1 MRRQYNFRKELTQ
14 SLKIKDTITFIT
26 TLRKKLS
33 NPIFQASLLFSK
45 SKFLKTPFGGDESML
60 PDGDFDH
67 VLAIILIKLQKEKK
81 LLAFFNTLK
90 SQYEHQ
96 VLKGQF
102 EEALDT
108 IETVKD
114 ISGLSCWFVECKFA
128 LLASLERYDEFENFY
143 NMLTKNIKSDL
154 EKRDIDLIF
163 ERTSPNSIAERVE
176 FSLDSLKEGLV
187 QEKAYDAHI
196 VDFLHRFD
204 ASKQYDAETILSY
217 FWQSN
222 IVDIYNIISRLLF
235 SNSIN
240 NNSILKLKNMFIDLA
255 ESTNSLKLKNFFY
268 HDFEIDLDKNIKT
281 EFVTICDTYITG
293 DYKYC
298 ISLCEDFLK
307 DHPYAASIYEFY
319 CNSLFNENWV
329 SVLDNKGLLKEIIE
343 LNLDYNN
350 INEAKINKIFLRFN
364 NLDSIQFISL
374 RNNKKIISFSEEK
387 LKSIENIYHFFECTV
402 VPSNP
407 FNPKLEIKNSI
418 SSTIT
423 SNSEEYLNEIPE
435 YRKRKRLADKYFHER
450 QFSLAIE
457 TYMGINNTP
466 NHMINEISNKI
477 ILSYFSN
484 NQVDLACKYIS
495 DMYFSGNLSIE
506 RLDKK
511 QIIDILE
518 DCDPVDEP
526 MVEIPIS
533 LFLLTT
539 KKDSHIV
546 ALHLDDYLDFKGLK
560 KPSDIKTSD
569 EKHKFMLHKVC
580 NLDVLESL
588 HIIRKIYPTSN
599 DRMLD
604 RTLILSKLKNELS
617 YKEEEISKELEFL
630 QHQFSRN
637 LCVSDVAPGKI
648 NINNE
653 MIAQI
658 FKSEKKNVISNL
670 QIAYSNEK
678 NSFEFEFSKISSQI
692 NTNLF
697 VSAYEFFMAIRDI
710 YTLDQKYG
718 LDYQLNTNIRHNGI
732 VPSLRSIF
740 ESEGIICDHENNQYK
755 DNIIFETECRS
766 LLVRYKYEEL
776 QNKIKIFSKNVDT
789 RLNKLKSVY
798 MHVATNDKDDKEKLF
813 KIIIDE
819 SDVFKLLVFMN
830 DNNNINS
837 CISYCLGIMTAKS
850 EGCLKLGRALI
861 KMGLGELFK
870 KELKNLETSLK
881 GTFSKKFIDAISIT
895 RNDLDSRLESISEWL
910 NFSEYSADDF
920 LIEVALYE
928 ANSFIETIFC
938 NVNVEI
944 EINNTFNKKING
956 KYLMSFINIF
966 ILIFENA
973 CKRRKHKDHIKIVI
987 TTSII
992 GETINIEISNK
1003 SSTIDKEIIN
1013 KINSDINDVNKL
1025 DNANKEINSGIY
1037 KVKKHLEIDISAQNN
1052 IYIQSSGDEFIFNID
1067 IDTLSICSGS

>member
-1 MRRQYNFRKELTQ
+1 MKRQYNFRKELTQ
-14 SLKIKDTITFIT
+14 CLKIKDTTTFIA

-45 SKFLKTPFGGDESML
+45 SKFLKTPFGGDESMI
-60 PDGDFDH
+60 PGGDLDH
-67 VLAIILIKLQKEKK
+67 VLSIILIKLQKEKK
-81 LLAFFNTLK
+81 LLASFNTLK

-108 IETVKD
+108 IETVKNV
-114 ISGLSCWFVECKFA
+114 SGLSCWFVECKFA
-128 LLASLERYDEFENFY
+128 LLASLERYEEFEDFY
-143 NMLTKNIKSDL
+143 NTLMKNIKSDL

-187 QEKAYDAHI
+187 QEKAFDAHI

-204 ASKQYDAETILSY
+204 ASKRYDTETILSY

-222 IVDIYNIISRLLF
+222 IVDIYNIICRLLF
-235 SNSIN
+235 SNSIEG
-240 NNSILKLKNMFIDLA
+240 NSVTKLKSIFIDLA
-255 ESTNSLKLKNFFY
+255 DSTGSVKLKNFFS
-268 HDFEIDLDKNIKT
+268 HDFEDYLDKNIES
-281 EFVTICDTYITG
+281 EFVNICDTYITG

-307 DHPYAASIYEFY
+307 NYPHATSIYEFY
-319 CNSLFNENWV
+319 CNSLFNENWITA
-329 SVLDNKGLLKEIIE
+329 LENKSLLKELIE
-343 LNLDYNN
+343 LNLEYNN
-350 INEAKINKIFLRFN
+350 DNDSKINKIFLRFN

-374 RNNKKIISFSEEK
+374 RNKKKIISFSEDK
-387 LKSIENIYHFFECTV
+387 LESIENIYHFFECTV
-402 VPSNP
+402 IPSNP
-407 FNPKLEIKNSI
+407 FNPKLQIKDSI

-423 SNSEEYLNEIPE
+423 NNSEAYINGIPE
-435 YRKRKRLADKYFHER
+435 YRTRKRLADKHFHER
-450 QFSLAIE
+450 EFSLAIE
-457 TYMGINNTP
+457 TYMGIKNTP
-466 NHMINEISNKI
+466 NHMVNEISNKI

-518 DCDPVDEP
+518 DCDPVEEP

-533 LFLLTT
+533 LYLLTS

-546 ALHLDDYLDFKGLK
+546 ALHLDDYLDFMDLR
-560 KPSDIKTSD
+560 KPSDIKISD
-569 EKHKFMLHKVC
+569 EMHKFMLHKVC

-588 HIIRKIYPTSN
+588 HIIRKVYPTSN

-604 RTLILSKLKNELS
+604 RTLILSKLKNDLS

-658 FKSEKKNVISNL
+658 FKSERKNVISNL
-670 QIAYSNEK
+670 QISYSKEK
-678 NSFEFEFSKISSQI
+678 DNFEFEFDKISCQV

-776 QNKIKIFSKNVDT
+776 QNKIKLFSKNVDT

-798 MHVATNDKDDKEKLF
+798 MHVATNDKDDKDKLF

-819 SDVFKLLVFMN
+819 SDIFKLLVFMN
-830 DNNNINS
+830 DKNDIDS
-837 CISYCLGIMTAKS
+837 CINYCLGIMTNKS
-850 EGCLKLGRALI
+850 EECLKLGRALI
-861 KMGLGELFK
+861 NVGLGELFK
-870 KELKNLETSLK
+870 KELKSLETSLK
-881 GTFSKKFIDAISIT
+881 GTFSKKFVDAVSIT
-895 RNDLDSRLESISEWL
+895 RNDLDTRLESISEWL

-920 LIEVALYE
+920 LLEVALYE
-928 ANSFIETIFC
+928 ANSFLDTIFC
-938 NVNVEI
+938 NVNVEM
-944 EINNTFNKKING
+944 EINNTFNSKING

-973 CKRRKHKDHIKIVI
+973 CKRRKNKESIKIVI
-987 TTSII
+987 TTSLV
-992 GETINIEISNK
+992 GENVSIEISNK
-1003 SSTIDKEIIN
+1003 SSTIDKEVIN
-1013 KINSDINDVNKL
+1013 KINSDINDISKL

-1037 KVKKHLEIDISAQNN
+1037 KVKKHLEIDISAKNN

-1067 IDTLSICSGS
+1067 IDTLSICSGV